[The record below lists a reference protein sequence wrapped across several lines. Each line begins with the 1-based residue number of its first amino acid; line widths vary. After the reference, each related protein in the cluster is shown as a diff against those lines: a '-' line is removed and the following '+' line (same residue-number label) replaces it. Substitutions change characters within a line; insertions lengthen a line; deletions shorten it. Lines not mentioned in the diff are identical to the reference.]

1 LISIMITPQDKKLLS
16 VLKTNARASISDLAR
31 HLNLSRSTVQSR
43 MLKLEQSGVIKGY
56 NVDFGDDF
64 LNSLVSAHVSIKVKQ
79 KLTTKTNVE

>member
-1 LISIMITPQDKKLLS
+1 MITPQDKKLLS

-56 NVDFGDDF
+56 NVDFGDDRIVF
-64 LNSLVSAHVSIKVKQ
+64 SILGKFEKRKKWGIWGVCA
-79 KLTTKTNVE
+79 LF